1 MAADGETAAG
11 RPPHV
16 AASLLFVVRRTH
28 GPSEADLAVVDSQVE
43 AAIRI
48 AAHPRLVRDRRAIPA
63 VVAERKE
70 RALATLP
77 AHRELCWIQ
86 PVLLYLAMRIRPR
99 RVMETPFEPT
109 LRLASA
115 PPRIV
120 ALERLIEAEHIREVE
135 ARVGGLADEEPEVD
149 EGENDISEIGG

>member
-16 AASLLFVVRRTH
+16 AASLLFVRRTH

-86 PVLLYLAMRIRPR
+86 PALLYLTMRIRPR
-99 RVMETPFEPT
+99 RVVETPLEPK
-109 LRLASA
+109 LRLAGA

-120 ALERLIEAEHIREVE
+120 APECLIEAEHIREVE
-135 ARVGGLADEEPEVD
+135 ARVRGLADEEPEVD